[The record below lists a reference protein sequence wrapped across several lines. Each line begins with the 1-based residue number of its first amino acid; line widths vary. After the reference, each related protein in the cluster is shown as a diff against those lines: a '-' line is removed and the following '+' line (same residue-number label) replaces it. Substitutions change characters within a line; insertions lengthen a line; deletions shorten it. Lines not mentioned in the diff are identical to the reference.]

1 MQTYSFS
8 WSTVLSGNSSYLLLS
23 VLFKSLESRFPQ
35 PPLHSKSGN
44 SAMKLSED
52 IFHYFDLTYFGLEYS
67 ICTIP
72 QSTHRICCDFPLLAS
87 LSRIAAALP
96 RDATAITGVG

>member
-1 MQTYSFS
+1 MVNRNVWQLF
-8 WSTVLSGNSSYLLLS
+8 LLAAFCGN
-23 VLFKSLESRFPQ
+23 SLESRFLQ

-52 IFHYFDLTYFGLEYS
+52 IFPYFDLTYFVLEYS
-67 ICTIP
+67 ICTVP
-72 QSTHRICCDFPLLAS
+72 QSTHRMFCDFPPLAS

-96 RDATAITGVG
+96 RAATAITDVG